1 MRVFKDSMETYRD
14 ILRLGGMSQLSPL
27 VKVLK
32 NTHIRLK
39 VGLYLERF
47 NDCSIGILNF
57 RNTFDD
63 KVLESL
69 NF

>member
-1 MRVFKDSMETYRD
+1 
-14 ILRLGGMSQLSPL
+14 MSQLSPL

-47 NDCSIGILNF
+47 NDRSIGILNF

>member
-1 MRVFKDSMETYRD
+1 
-14 ILRLGGMSQLSPL
+14 MSQLSPL

-32 NTHIRLK
+32 NTPIRLK

-47 NDCSIGILNF
+47 NDRSIGILNF